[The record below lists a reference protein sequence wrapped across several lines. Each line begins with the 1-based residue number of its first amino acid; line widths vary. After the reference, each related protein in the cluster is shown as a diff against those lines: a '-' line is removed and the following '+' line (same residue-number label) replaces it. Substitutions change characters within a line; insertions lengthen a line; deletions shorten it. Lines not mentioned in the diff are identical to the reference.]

1 MLASLAPQYGC
12 EIVSIVD
19 PLWQGAHR
27 EITPDAVREADVCIE
42 FSHPSVVMQNIR
54 KLIEFEKNMV
64 IGTTGWHDKLPEVR
78 DMALQKN
85 VGLLYGSNFSIG
97 MNLFLRV
104 VANAVREF
112 DKFNEYDVFGYELH
126 HNQKADSPSGTA
138 ITLSDTI
145 LDASTTKQTAVFEK
159 LDRKIEPDELHFASI
174 RAGRIPG
181 THLVGFDS
189 EADTIELTHRVR
201 NRSCFAVGAL
211 KAALW
216 LHGKQGVYSFQDMMA
231 EVLC

>member
-1 MLASLAPQYGC
+1 
-12 EIVSIVD
+12 
-19 PLWQGAHR
+19 
-27 EITPDAVREADVCIE
+27 
-42 FSHPSVVMQNIR
+42 
-54 KLIEFEKNMV
+54 
-64 IGTTGWHDKLPEVR
+64 
-78 DMALQKN
+78 MALQKN

>member
-1 MLASLAPQYGC
+1 
-12 EIVSIVD
+12 
-19 PLWQGAHR
+19 
-27 EITPDAVREADVCIE
+27 
-42 FSHPSVVMQNIR
+42 
-54 KLIEFEKNMV
+54 
-64 IGTTGWHDKLPEVR
+64 GWHDKLPEVR